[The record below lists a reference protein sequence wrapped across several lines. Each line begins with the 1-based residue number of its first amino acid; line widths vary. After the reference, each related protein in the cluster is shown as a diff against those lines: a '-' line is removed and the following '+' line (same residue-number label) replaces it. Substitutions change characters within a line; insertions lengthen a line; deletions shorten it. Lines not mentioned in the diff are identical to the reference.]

1 MSWYVPFLEYFCSGR
16 ILPFQKYDYC
26 RNQPSDALEA
36 YTRALD
42 LQGLSKHLPL
52 DLIDRVNALRRVER
66 YISFSEI
73 VDFSIEDAVYDAY
86 SMEKELMYI

>member
-1 MSWYVPFLEYFCSGR
+1 MFPFWSTFVVGEYCLFKSTTTAVTSR
-16 ILPFQKYDYC
+16 LMRWRRTPA
-26 RNQPSDALEA
+26 P
-36 YTRALD
+36 LD